1 MNSTIRM
8 AKSFKNKTTTTKNSA
23 QISPYRKLIQ
33 TTGLTLGGKK
43 AKRRKNSY
51 LNPEKGDLKHNKIK
65 RKKEKTSKYYTN

>member
-33 TTGLTLGGKK
+33 TTGPTLGRQKPKG
-43 AKRRKNSY
+43 RKNST
-51 LNPEKGDLKHNKIK
+51 LKPGK
-65 RKKEKTSKYYTN
+65 RSPQTK